1 MVRHVRNTGKVWAL
15 VWALVGILLAG
26 LLVAGPA
33 LAQQPGGH
41 RPSLLTPEDRAA
53 MAQIFWHRAQAR
65 VGLTDQQVTDIRTPL
80 DAQRATMRTRVQSLR
95 AARKQ
100 LRTLLEQQTPDPTAI
115 QAMATQIKTQQA
127 ALFYARLQAQLALR
141 AKCTPDQWQQ
151 WQALRKGMAH
161 RGMHRG
167 HGFGSGM

>member
-1 MVRHVRNTGKVWAL
+1 MVRHVRNTGTG
-15 VWALVGILLAG
+15 WALVGILLAG

-41 RPSLLTPEDRAA
+41 RPSLLTPEDHAA
-53 MAQIFWHRAQAR
+53 MGQIFWHRAQAR

-100 LRTLLEQQTPDPTAI
+100 LRTLLEEQTPDPTAV
-115 QAMATQIKTQQA
+115 QAVATQIKTQHA
-127 ALFYARLQAQLALR
+127 ALFDARLQTQLALR
-141 AKCTPDQWQQ
+141 AKFTPEQWQQ

-161 RGMHRG
+161 RGMHRAPR
-167 HGFGSGM
+167 FGPGM